1 LALITGADAQA
12 WEAFFESCAEKGMMT
27 CLDPNARPGLIAN
40 KAEYVERVLRL
51 LGSATLVKLSDEDLA
66 YLLPELPLLE
76 AFEKIRALSNA
87 ALLVLTMGQKGA
99 IGATAQHKIAVP
111 AGVASPLADT
121 VGAGDTFMGTLIAQI
136 TKNGWDTHKALSS
149 LSPENLQSLLEVA
162 ATAAALNCER
172 AGCNPPYLEELH
184 L

>member
-1 LALITGADAQA
+1 
-12 WEAFFESCAEKGMMT
+12 
-27 CLDPNARPGLIAN
+27 
-40 KAEYVERVLRL
+40 
-51 LGSATLVKLSDEDLA
+51 
-66 YLLPELPLLE
+66 
-76 AFEKIRALSNA
+76 
-87 ALLVLTMGQKGA
+87 
-99 IGATAQHKIAVP
+99 
-111 AGVASPLADT
+111 
-121 VGAGDTFMGTLIAQI
+121 MGTLIAQI

>member
-1 LALITGADAQA
+1 
-12 WEAFFESCAEKGMMT
+12 
-27 CLDPNARPGLIAN
+27 
-40 KAEYVERVLRL
+40 
-51 LGSATLVKLSDEDLA
+51 
-66 YLLPELPLLE
+66 LLE

-87 ALLVLTMGQKGA
+87 ALLVLTMGQEGA
-99 IGATAQHKIAVP
+99 IGATAQHKITVP
-111 AGVASPLADT
+111 ARVASPLADT

-149 LSPENLQSLLEVA
+149 LSSENVQSLLEIA